1 MTLYLFK
8 QSTSNTN
15 SKTGVPPA
23 TPDSVDSDQTSTSTD
38 TVTITDANKDSEE
51 ARKAKEEAL
60 GYVEVNFE
68 GVKNPRQEVER
79 GFRFWDAVCFFFFL
93 LSSSFFHVPSLVV
106 CLIAFLRSMA

>member
-8 QSTSNTN
+8 Q

-23 TPDSVDSDQTSTSTD
+23 TPDSVDSDQTSTD
-38 TVTITDANKDSEE
+38 TITDSNKDSDI

-79 GFRFWDAVCFFFFL
+79 GFRFWDAVCFSS
-93 LSSSFFHVPSLVV
+93 SSSFLLFSVYLSL
-106 CLIAFLRSMA
+106 LS